1 MTNVPELDSITSDE
15 IINQD
20 GGKRKI
26 KKAKKKQTG
35 GRELPP
41 AIKVRIELSKFIS
54 TDSGLKQGIPM
65 VKLISYL
72 TKKVKEKNDSLDA
85 VAVVEEAKKLY
96 LANKEDAK
104 KQYAKLSVKPTIAR
118 QKVKKETKK
127 TPKKTEKKVV
137 KKIVKKTK

>member
-1 MTNVPELDSITSDE
+1 MTNVPELDSITPDE

-26 KKAKKKQTG
+26 KKAKKKQSG

-118 QKVKKETKK
+118 QKVKKGTKK

-137 KKIVKKTK
+137 KKTVKKTK